1 MTQIKLHNSMTRRGE
16 VFTPIDPQN
25 VRMYLCGPTV
35 YDRAHIGNARNVI
48 MFDVLYRLLRQVYG
62 ADHVTY
68 VRNFTDVDDK
78 INARAAESGRTIA
91 EITAETT
98 QWYLDDMGALGNLD
112 PNHMPRATDYIA
124 QMIAMIE
131 NLIAKGHAYAAD
143 GHVLFSVSSYADYGR
158 LSGRSVDDMIA
169 GARVD
174 VAPYKRDPM
183 DFVLWKPS
191 DATLPGWDSPWGRG
205 RPGWHI
211 ECSAM
216 SYELLGATF
225 DIHGGGNDLMFPH
238 HENEIA
244 QSCCANPE
252 GGFANVWLHN
262 EMLQVEGKKMSKSLG
277 NFFTVRDLLD
287 QGYAGEVIRFVFL
300 STHYGKP
307 MDWTDAKAKEAEKT
321 LRKWRALTDGVAAGD
336 IPTEVIDTVAEDL
349 NTAGVITILHRLA
362 NAGDAAT
369 LKAAAGLLG
378 LLHDDMG
385 AWAVAGDL
393 SAYAAMLSHARQTA
407 MDTKD
412 FSQVDH
418 LKSRFQDAGLEVRM
432 SKTGVELIPSTGFD
446 MAKLDG
452 LL

>member
-1 MTQIKLHNSMTRRGE
+1 
-16 VFTPIDPQN
+16 
-25 VRMYLCGPTV
+25 
-35 YDRAHIGNARNVI
+35 
-48 MFDVLYRLLRQVYG
+48 
-62 ADHVTY
+62 
-68 VRNFTDVDDK
+68 
-78 INARAAESGRTIA
+78 
-91 EITAETT
+91 
-98 QWYLDDMGALGNLD
+98 
-112 PNHMPRATDYIA
+112 
-124 QMIAMIE
+124 
-131 NLIAKGHAYAAD
+131 
-143 GHVLFSVSSYADYGR
+143 
-158 LSGRSVDDMIA
+158 
-169 GARVD
+169 
-174 VAPYKRDPM
+174 
-183 DFVLWKPS
+183 
-191 DATLPGWDSPWGRG
+191 
-205 RPGWHI
+205 
-211 ECSAM
+211 
-216 SYELLGATF
+216 
-225 DIHGGGNDLMFPH
+225 
-238 HENEIA
+238 
-244 QSCCANPE
+244 
-252 GGFANVWLHN
+252 
-262 EMLQVEGKKMSKSLG
+262 MLQVEGKKMSKSLG

-378 LLHDDMG
+378 LLQDDMG

-393 SAYAAMLSHARQTA
+393 SAYEAMLSHARQTA